1 MLQHWRR
8 LCLLVAGSLLPSL
21 SLAGPSFENTA
32 VVRTIELGGSVI
44 HVSTTYAIKALEDGQ
59 TTYHIALAKDE
70 KEKTSW
76 MEAKIKGQAKPL
88 AITVLD
94 EDDDTDASS
103 LVAVTLPKQL
113 SAHGTLNLVFESV
126 QTHATRPYPER
137 AAQTDPQ
144 LLKYE
149 ADVFVLSPYDTLVQR
164 TKVRSLSP
172 DIISYSTPQGVDEFV
187 RDGTVTRSGATITY
201 GPYHNIPPSANVEF
215 VSKYQQTIS
224 IHYNFDYPVLEVKNL
239 ERSVEVSHWGA
250 NLNVEDKIHLHNA
263 GPALKGHFSRLEYQS
278 QNFFGRLSP
287 HTLDRL
293 ILQLPP
299 GVTNVYYYDLNG
311 NVSTSNLRAAPSVPK
326 NSKASQ
332 NSILEMRPRYPLLG
346 GWNYSFT
353 LGFDTPLQ
361 DSVGW
366 DAANDRYIVAVP
378 VTTHISGSVVDEATV
393 KIILPE
399 GASNVE
405 FTSPFHAL
413 SSSVSTHITYLDTI
427 GRPAVTLAYEGLTG
441 KHTGVIYVSYSV
453 PFFAHLRKPL
463 AVGAVFFGLFML
475 GFTAKRVDL
484 RLHKQS

>member
-1 MLQHWRR
+1 MLQLWRI
-8 LCLLVAGSLLPSL
+8 LCLLVAGSLLTSL
-21 SLAGPSFENTA
+21 SRAGPSFENTA
-32 VVRTIELGGSVI
+32 VVRTIELGGSVV

-76 MEAKIKGQAKPL
+76 MEAKVKGQAKPL
-88 AITVLD
+88 AMTVLD
-94 EDDDTDASS
+94 EDDTAASS
-103 LVAVTLPKQL
+103 LIAVTLPKQL

-149 ADVFVLSPYDTLVQR
+149 TGLFVLSPYDTLVQR
-164 TKVRSLSP
+164 TKVKSLSP
-172 DIISYSTPQGVDEFV
+172 DVVSYSTPQGVDEFV
-187 RDGTVTRSGATITY
+187 RDGT
-201 GPYHNIPPSANVEF
+201 F
-215 VSKYQQTIS
+215 VSKHQRTIS

-263 GPALKGHFSRLEYQS
+263 GPELKGHFSRLEYQS

-287 HTLDRL
+287 HTLSRL
-293 ILQLPP
+293 ILHLPP
-299 GVTNVYYYDLNG
+299 GVTNVYYYDMNG

-332 NSILEMRPRYPLLG
+332 DSILEIRPRYPLLG

-366 DAANDRYIVAVP
+366 DAANGRYIVAVP
-378 VTTHISGSVVDEATV
+378 VTTHISGSVVDDATV
-393 KIILPE
+393 NIILPE
-399 GASNVE
+399 GASNIE
-405 FTSPFHAL
+405 FTSPFPAL

-427 GRPAVTLAYEGLTG
+427 GRAAVALTYKGLTG
-441 KHTGVIYVSYSV
+441 KHTGMIYVSYSV
-453 PFFAHLRKPL
+453 PFFAHLRKPI

-484 RLHKQS
+484 RLHKK

>member
-1 MLQHWRR
+1 MLQLWRI
-8 LCLLVAGSLLPSL
+8 LCLLVAGSLLTSL
-21 SLAGPSFENTA
+21 SRAGPSFENTA
-32 VVRTIELGGSVI
+32 VVRTIELGGSVV

-76 MEAKIKGQAKPL
+76 MEAKVKGQAKPL
-88 AITVLD
+88 AMTVLD
-94 EDDDTDASS
+94 EDDTAASS
-103 LVAVTLPKQL
+103 LIAVTLPKQL
-113 SAHGTLNLVFESV
+113 SAHGTLNLVFES
-126 QTHATRPYPER
+126 
-137 AAQTDPQ
+137 

-149 ADVFVLSPYDTLVQR
+149 TGLFVLSPYDTLVQR
-164 TKVRSLSP
+164 TKVKSLSP
-172 DIISYSTPQGVDEFV
+172 DVVSYSTPQGVDEFV

-215 VSKYQQTIS
+215 VSKHQRTIS

-263 GPALKGHFSRLEYQS
+263 GPELKGHFSRLEYQS

-287 HTLDRL
+287 HTLSRL
-293 ILQLPP
+293 ILHLPP
-299 GVTNVYYYDLNG
+299 GVTNVYYYDMNG

-332 NSILEMRPRYPLLG
+332 DSILEIRPRYPLLG

-366 DAANDRYIVAVP
+366 DAANGRYIVAVP
-378 VTTHISGSVVDEATV
+378 VTTHISGSVVDDATV
-393 KIILPE
+393 NIILPE
-399 GASNVE
+399 GASNIE
-405 FTSPFHAL
+405 FTSPFPAL

-427 GRPAVTLAYEGLTG
+427 GRAAVTLTYKGLTG
-441 KHTGVIYVSYSV
+441 KHTGMIYVSYSV
-453 PFFAHLRKPL
+453 PFFAHLRKPI

-484 RLHKQS
+484 RLHKK

>member
-1 MLQHWRR
+1 MLQLWRI
-8 LCLLVAGSLLPSL
+8 LCLLVAGSLLTSL
-21 SLAGPSFENTA
+21 SRAEPSFENTA
-32 VVRTIELGGSVI
+32 VVRTIELGGSVV

-70 KEKTSW
+70 KETTSW
-76 MEAKIKGQAKPL
+76 MEAKVKGQAKPL

-94 EDDDTDASS
+94 EDDTATSS
-103 LVAVTLPKQL
+103 LIAVTLPKEL

-149 ADVFVLSPYDTLVQR
+149 AGLFVLSPYDTLVQR
-164 TKVRSLSP
+164 TKVKSLSP
-172 DIISYSTPQGVDEFV
+172 EVVSYSTPQGVDEFV

-215 VSKYQQTIS
+215 VSKYQRTIS

-287 HTLDRL
+287 HTLSRL
-293 ILQLPP
+293 ILHLPP
-299 GVTNVYYYDLNG
+299 GVTNVYYYDMNG

-326 NSKASQ
+326 NSKAIQ
-332 NSILEMRPRYPLLG
+332 DSILEIRPRYPLLG

-366 DAANDRYIVAVP
+366 DAANGRYIVAVP
-378 VTTHISGSVVDEATV
+378 VTTHISGSVVDDATV
-393 KIILPE
+393 NIILPE
-399 GASNVE
+399 GAS
-405 FTSPFHAL
+405 SPRL
-413 SSSVSTHITYLDTI
+413 SLRYQAVFLLTITYLDTI
-427 GRPAVTLAYEGLTG
+427 GRPAVTLTYKGLTG
-441 KHTGVIYVSYSV
+441 KHTGMIYVSYSV
-453 PFFAHLRKPL
+453 PFFAHLRKPI

-484 RLHKQS
+484 RLHKK